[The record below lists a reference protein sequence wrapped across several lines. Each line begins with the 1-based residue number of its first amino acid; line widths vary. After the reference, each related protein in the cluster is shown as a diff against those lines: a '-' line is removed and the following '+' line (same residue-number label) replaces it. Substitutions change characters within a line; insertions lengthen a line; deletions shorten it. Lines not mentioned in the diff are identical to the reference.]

1 MEAGGFFDLAV
12 SPDRRF
18 TIYFLSLSCVYFFC
32 FVLFFVWRR
41 LPAVVDE
48 GATQCCW
55 LGESYVLL
63 IEIDA
68 ILHSRSDLSF
78 LETRKRH
85 NNPGRDLWRTPFVSL
100 YFSYR

>member
-1 MEAGGFFDLAV
+1 MEAGGSFFDLAV

-18 TIYFLSLSCVYFFC
+18 TIFSLSFVCVF
-32 FVLFFVWRR
+32 LFVWRR

-63 IEIDA
+63 LIEIDA
-68 ILHSRSDLSF
+68 ILLHSRSDLSF

-85 NNPGRDLWRTPFVSL
+85 DNPGRDLWRTPFVSL

>member
-1 MEAGGFFDLAV
+1 MIWQFLLIGDSQFF
-12 SPDRRF
+12 
-18 TIYFLSLSCVYFFC
+18 SLSFVCVF
-32 FVLFFVWRR
+32 LFVWRR

-85 NNPGRDLWRTPFVSL
+85 DNPGRDLWRTPFVSL